1 MKWFKKKKAEK
12 VKLDFSDVRMKLNV
26 RSICYYETARGKSF
40 FSKDYTEEDMLF
52 LVYAMLHENNE
63 DLDLT
68 FDGFIYMLEDERV
81 LSWCMVQVMY
91 VQKEAAQLNLKKKEE
106 GGEEVKEDIEIKM
119 TDLANYLIIKNG
131 MDVRYVMNE
140 MKLWELSNYMET
152 ASAAYEERLT
162 EKRLFT
168 YLTILPNIDGKKLG
182 GPENLLPLP
191 WDKKE
196 EREKNKLENNT
207 KAAVAFLGGKKK
219 NGEG

>member
-1 MKWFKKKKAEK
+1 MKWFKRKKKAE
-12 VKLDFSDVRMKLNV
+12 VPKLDFGDVKMKLNV

-106 GGEEVKEDIEIKM
+106 GGEEAKEDIEIKM
-119 TDLANYLIIKNG
+119 TDLANYLIVKNG

-140 MKLWELSNYMET
+140 MKLWELANYMET

-162 EKRLFT
+162 EQRLWT
-168 YLTILPNIDGKKLG
+168 YLTILPNVDGKKLG
-182 GPENLLPLP
+182 GPEKLIKFP
-191 WDKKE
+191 WEENNDKQKTTL
-196 EREKNKLENNT
+196 EKNAAAAKSFLLKNQNN
-207 KAAVAFLGGKKK
+207 G
-219 NGEG
+219 